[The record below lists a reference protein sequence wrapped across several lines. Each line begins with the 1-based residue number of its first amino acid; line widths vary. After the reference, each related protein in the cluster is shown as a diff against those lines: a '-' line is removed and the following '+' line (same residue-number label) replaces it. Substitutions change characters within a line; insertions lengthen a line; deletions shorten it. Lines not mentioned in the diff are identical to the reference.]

1 MNSDIEKST
10 IHQLSLIY
18 RHIEYK
24 KDASPISTGLDEETH
39 MPPDTIWQQSR
50 QGLIELCS
58 LPKFTHTVDHQ
69 HDCQGV
75 CLLLRP
81 SNIRLNILSWAVV
94 SRSSPFADRWLSR
107 QMEHVKMCHVPSE
120 DVAHFALFPCAPARR
135 LMCRFDLLVHHG
147 SQL

>member
-1 MNSDIEKST
+1 MNSDIKKST

-18 RHIEYK
+18 WQIEYN
-24 KDASPISTGLDEETH
+24 KDVSPISTGLDEETH
-39 MPPDTIWQQSR
+39 MPPDIIWQQSQ

-58 LPKFTHTVDHQ
+58 LPKFTHTVDCQ

-94 SRSSPFADRWLSR
+94 SRSSPFADCWLSW
-107 QMEHVKMCHVPSE
+107 QMEYVKMCHVPSK
-120 DVAHFALFPCAPARR
+120 DVAHLALFPCTPARR
-135 LMCRFDLLVHHG
+135 LMCRFNLLVHYG